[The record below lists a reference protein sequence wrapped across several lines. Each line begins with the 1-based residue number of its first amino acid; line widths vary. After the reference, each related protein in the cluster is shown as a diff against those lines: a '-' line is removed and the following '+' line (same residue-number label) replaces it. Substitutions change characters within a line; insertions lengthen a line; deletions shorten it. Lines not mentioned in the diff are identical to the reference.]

1 MDRSGHDPILSL
13 SVAIPRPFPAL
24 AAALLLAAP
33 LAAQPAAPPALDQA
47 RAVDA
52 EVRVAMF
59 DLLVERPLAAMSR
72 LRALRQAPEAQL
84 EGNGSTYGQAEAQFL
99 LAESYARL
107 GMSDA
112 FRQTARTLLESGNT
126 RYAPLLQMQLLL
138 DAYRRGA
145 YQEAVS
151 LAQSVSANDRA
162 FAGLVGGLAS
172 YRLGDPASART
183 SFDAAVAAGGPFA
196 GYSRYMSALALM
208 AGDTAQTQA
217 TITALQGVAGDAL
230 GEFADQVNLTIAQLS
245 YQRGDYEA
253 ASAAAGRVSAT
264 GGLSSSATLTRAW
277 SLYKASQF
285 DAASQ
290 AFTDFATR
298 FPHLPERDEAR
309 LMVGQVM
316 LQQQRID
323 DAGRHFQAIADS
335 LNGDL
340 AVMRAGSAAAMA
352 EAARSFV
359 QARAATLL
367 FLQQPAAGKVLALP
381 DNHGMDQAAIAQ
393 VMGASAP
400 ATPPGQ
406 LRPEIISLADVGPR
420 LDSLAPAS
428 GGGVAR
434 RAVYLTDSGGPT
446 RAEFVRRSQALSQ
459 ADVVV
464 AVARYQLA
472 EQLAAHNAKLALI
485 ERLQEMLGEA
495 AAQLDTLSRE
505 LTQARDS
512 LTRLSQ
518 MTEEESMRVREL
530 IQREAEAVRLDAADN
545 ARRADSLRA
554 SFGTMLSADDAGLIE
569 VERQTS
575 LTYQQ
580 LANNVMNGLASVF
593 ARHPVVRLQDTVRA
607 HIAATEGLVGDTR
620 ATISSTNAALMN
632 EMARM
637 RATEDQRTGAA
648 RAALA
653 SAEAARATAEGSVL
667 VAAEAELRARA
678 DMFLGMMSRDAQ
690 AAEFGAASASFF
702 KAVGSPTASGTLA
715 EPPGGA
721 AGEPDESSPR

>member
-13 SVAIPRPFPAL
+13 PVANLRFLPAL

-33 LAAQPAAPPALDQA
+33 IAAQPAAPPALDQA
-47 RAVDA
+47 SAVDA

-59 DLLVERPLAAMSR
+59 DLLAERPLAAMSR
-72 LRALRQAPEAQL
+72 LRALGQSPDAQI
-84 EGNGSTYGQAEAQFL
+84 EGSGSTFGQAEARFL

-112 FRQTARTLLESGNT
+112 FRQTARTLLESGNA
-126 RYAPLLQMQLLL
+126 RFAPLLQMQLLL

-145 YQEAVS
+145 YQEAAS
-151 LAQSVSANDRA
+151 MAQSVSATDRA
-162 FAGLVGGLAS
+162 FTGLVGGLAS
-172 YRLGDPASART
+172 YRLGDYAAART
-183 SFDAAVAAGGPFA
+183 SFDAAAASGGPFA
-196 GYSRYMSALALM
+196 GYARYMGALALM
-208 AGDTAQTQA
+208 AGDTSQAQA
-217 TITALQGVAGDAL
+217 AITALQGVAGDAL
-230 GEFADQVNLTIAQLS
+230 GEFADQVNLTIAQLA
-245 YQRGDYEA
+245 YQRGDYET

-264 GGLSSSATLTRAW
+264 GGLSSPATLTRAW

-290 AFTDFATR
+290 AFADFATR

-316 LQQQRID
+316 LEQQRID
-323 DAGRHFQAIADS
+323 DAGRHFQSIADS
-335 LNGDL
+335 LNGEL
-340 AVMRAGSAAAMA
+340 TVMRAGSAAAMA

-367 FLQQPAAGKVLALP
+367 FLQQPSAGKVLALP
-381 DNHGMDQAAIAQ
+381 DNYGMDQAAIAQ
-393 VMGASAP
+393 VLGASAP

-428 GGGVAR
+428 AGGVAR
-434 RAVYLTDSGGPT
+434 RVVYVTDSGGPT
-446 RAEFVRRSQALSQ
+446 RAEFVRRSHALSQ
-459 ADVVV
+459 ADVAV
-464 AVARYQLA
+464 ALARYQLA
-472 EQLAAHNAKLALI
+472 EQLAAHNAKLALM

-495 AAQLDTLSRE
+495 AGQLDTLSRQ
-505 LTQARDS
+505 LTEARDS
-512 LTRLSQ
+512 LTRLSA

-530 IQREAEAVRLDAADN
+530 IRSEAEAVRLDAADN

-580 LANNVMNGLASVF
+580 LANNVINGLAAVF

-620 ATISSTNAALMN
+620 ATISSTNAVLMN
-632 EMARM
+632 EMARL
-637 RATEDQRTGAA
+637 RASEDQRTGAA

-653 SAEAARATAEGSVL
+653 SAEAARATAEGAVL

-702 KAVGSPTASGTLA
+702 KAVGTPTASGTLA

-721 AGEPDESSPR
+721 AGAPDQSSPR